1 MISKKMEEAINKQ
14 INEEMYSAYLYLSMA
29 GYFAEQN
36 LMGFHN
42 WLYVQYHEE
51 LGHAEK
57 FYKYLV
63 ERGGQV
69 RLAAIKEPEHT
80 WKGPRDAFEAV
91 LKHERHIT
99 GRINELVDIAE
110 AEKDR
115 ASFAM
120 LQWFVNEQVEE
131 EANAQDILAK
141 LEMVGDHKQGLLMI
155 DRALAERKK
164 G

>member
-1 MISKKMEEAINKQ
+1 MISQKMAEAINKQ

-36 LMGFHN
+36 LMGFHH
-42 WLYVQYHEE
+42 WLLVQYHEE
-51 LGHAEK
+51 LSHAEK
-57 FYKYLV
+57 FYKYLI

-69 RLAAIKEPEHT
+69 RLTAIKEPEKT
-80 WKGPRDAFEAV
+80 WKSPKDAFEAV
-91 LKHERHIT
+91 LKHEQHIT
-99 GRINELVDIAE
+99 GKINELVDLAE

-115 ASFAM
+115 ATFAM

-131 EANAQDILAK
+131 EANAQEIVAK
-141 LEMVGDHKQGLLMI
+141 LEMVGDHKQGLLML
-155 DRALAERKK
+155 DRALTERKK

>member
-51 LGHAEK
+51 LAHAEK

-69 RLAAIKEPEHT
+69 RLAAIKEPEHA

-99 GRINELVDIAE
+99 GRINELVDLAE

>member
-51 LGHAEK
+51 LVHAEK

-99 GRINELVDIAE
+99 GRINELVDMAE